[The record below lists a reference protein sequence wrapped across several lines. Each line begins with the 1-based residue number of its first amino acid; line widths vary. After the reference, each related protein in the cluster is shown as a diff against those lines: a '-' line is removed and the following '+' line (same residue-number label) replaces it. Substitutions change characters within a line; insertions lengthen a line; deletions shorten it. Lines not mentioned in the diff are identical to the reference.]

1 VWSWRPSGT
10 GSDGSADPGEIGGHR
25 RDVSPG
31 QRASSTIDLS
41 PSALLT
47 TLASPERTSG
57 GQLYTSSTVPVL
69 VDLQSGEVS
78 FPGRNWRRETLLL
91 VENAVTGAGN
101 DTLIGDDGSNFL
113 SGGAGDRDRRRP
125 GFPRSAARRRERHP
139 GAFEDPSTGGS
150 VPIGLAHDAG
160 LRNDIRLPRSTRP
173 GLLRPAPA

>member
-57 GQLYTSSTVPVL
+57 GQLSRPWGLEVVLGWSRQLSAGCVVVGAEQRPLLVPAQRQRAEA
-69 VDLQSGEVS
+69 LQSLG
-78 FPGRNWRRETLLL
+78 GQRHRLG
-91 VENAVTGAGN
+91 AV
-101 DTLIGDDGSNFL
+101 DDGFDQVWRQ
-113 SGGAGDRDRRRP
+113 A
-125 GFPRSAARRRERHP
+125 AARLKRH
-139 GAFEDPSTGGS
+139 FS
-150 VPIGLAHDAG
+150 L
-160 LRNDIRLPRSTRP
+160 
-173 GLLRPAPA
+173 